1 MLFRSAFLQKYAFNW
16 STKVWELNLDATAT
30 LTRNYR
36 NQLLNQTVD
45 QVNPIWYASLTTE
58 QQQELATYRQA
69 LLNVPQQTGW
79 PTTITWPT
87 KPSWM

>member
-1 MLFRSAFLQKYAFNW
+1 MINDNNLPAPDLHL
-16 STKVWELNLDATAT
+16 STRIGLADGLRNL
-30 LTRNYR
+30 RNK
-36 NQLLNQTVD
+36 QLVD
-45 QVNPIWYASLTTE
+45 NVDSYNAIRYASLTTE